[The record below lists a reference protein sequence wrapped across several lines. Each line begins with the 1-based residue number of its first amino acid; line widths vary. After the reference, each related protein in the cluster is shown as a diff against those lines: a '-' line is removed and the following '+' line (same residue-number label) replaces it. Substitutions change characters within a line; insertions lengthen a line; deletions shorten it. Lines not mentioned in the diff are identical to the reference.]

1 MRPKA
6 SLLTRVV
13 ALALAGAT
21 AGIFLPAAGT
31 PAWAGTTGKI
41 AGRVVDAKGQPLVGA
56 SVAVPALKV
65 GAATDAD
72 GRYTILNIPA
82 GTYDVRINLLGYA
95 AVTTTGLVVS
105 SDMTARLDVTLK
117 ENAVQ
122 LTEVVVKS
130 TRPVVDVSKTTSI
143 ANVTAAEIAK
153 LPVQELQD
161 VVNLQAGVVDGH
173 FRGGRLGEVQYQV
186 DGVSVNNAYDNK
198 STLKLDRSLLEEVQ
212 VISGTFDAEYG
223 QAQSGVVN
231 AVLKRGGDHFAWNAE
246 TFAGGFVYPGD
257 AQKRALGTYD
267 LKPTSIQ
274 NYQVGLNGPTPI
286 ARTTFL
292 LSARRYVFDDY
303 AYGERRFD
311 PVAPSDSALG
321 GVIRLG
327 DGSRVALGQS
337 REWSGVFK
345 VSSRLLQNIE
355 VTYQGIVNV
364 IDGRPQNWAYHL
376 IPDGRTSLHTYSI
389 VHGMDINHTLSK
401 RSFYN
406 FSVRQNYF
414 DYHEWAYANLYD
426 PRYDSAGAP
435 GGFADYE
442 DGAIIHGVDPTRFT
456 QNTNTLLF
464 KGSYVR
470 QSSVVSQFKAGGEFQ
485 LPRVTFG
492 HPGYLLYF
500 SDANGVSTLTRRV
513 DDPPDFP
520 GTRIYFPVLASAF
533 AQDQIE
539 HDDMTIRVGLRF
551 DMFNARSTIPSDLAN
566 PANDLPGQP
575 LSHPQA
581 TTPKYALSP
590 RLGVSWPTGPKAA
603 AHFAYGH
610 FVQFPSISDIFQNA
624 DYAILKGLQADP
636 TQEAKKG
643 VLGNP
648 DIKPERTIQYEAGYK
663 QAISENLGVDLTVF
677 YKDIRDLLGVEFISM
692 YNGAQ
697 YARLANFD
705 FGSVLGFTL
714 SFDLRPSGPFGMT
727 LDYTWQNARGNSSDP
742 RETQTRAAAGEDP
755 RPRQIPFN
763 WDQRHTVN
771 LTASISKPEAY
782 TIAAIVKAGSG
793 QPYTP
798 SVTGGFGSG
807 LEANTGRKP
816 SFLVIDLRAEK
827 SLPIGGMPASVFAR
841 VFNLLDTRFVN
852 GAVYATTGSPYYSR
866 FPETDRAELNNPTRY
881 YAPRRIEI
889 GLNLASGK
897 GRTP

>member
-6 SLLTRVV
+6 SLLTRVA

-231 AVLKRGGDHFAWNAE
+231 AVLKRGGDHFAWNTE
-246 TFAGGFVYPGD
+246 TFAGGFVYAG
-257 AQKRALGTYD
+257 ARRAVTDDKFNPVGV
-267 LKPTSIQ
+267 Q
-274 NYQVGLNGPTPI
+274 NYQVGLSGPTPL

-292 LSARRYVFDDY
+292 LSARRYAFDDFV
-303 AYGERRFD
+303 YGERRFVPTGPITLFD
-311 PVAPSDSALG
+311 GTNPIRFGDQQTVPLG
-321 GVIRLG
+321 T
-327 DGSRVALGQS
+327 S

-345 VSSRLLQNIE
+345 VSSRFLGDTELS
-355 VTYQGIVNV
+355 YQGIVNL
-364 IDGRPQNWAYHL
+364 IDGRRTEWLYRL
-376 IPDGRTSLHTYSI
+376 IPDGRTRQHTYSI
-389 VHGMDINHTLSK
+389 VHGLDVNHTLNKS
-401 RSFYN
+401 SFFN

-414 DYHEWAYANLYD
+414 DYRDLAFEDLYD
-426 PRYDSAGAP
+426 ARYDTAGAP
-435 GGFADYE
+435 KPSPGYE
-442 DGAIIHGVDPTRFT
+442 NGAFVSGINSTRFT

-464 KGSYVR
+464 KGSFVR
-470 QSSVVSQFKAGGEFQ
+470 QSGTTSQLKAGGEFQ

-492 HPGYLLYF
+492 TPGWLLYF
-500 SDANGVSTLTRRV
+500 SDPNGVSTLTRRV
-513 DDPPDFP
+513 DDPPNFP

-533 AQDQIE
+533 AQDQLE
-539 HDDMTIRVGLRF
+539 HDDMTIRAGLRF
-551 DMFNARSTIPSDLAN
+551 DMFNSRSTTPSDLAN

-575 LSHPQA
+575 LSSPQA
-581 TTPKYALSP
+581 TTVKYALSP

-610 FVQFPSISDIFQNA
+610 FAQFPAISDIFRNA
-624 DYAILKGLQADP
+624 DYSILKGLQADP

-677 YKDIRDLLGVEFISM
+677 YKDIRDLLGVEFITM

-714 SFDLRPSGPFGMT
+714 SFDLRPSGPFAMT

-771 LTASISKPEAY
+771 LTASVSQPGQY
-782 TIAAIVKAGSG
+782 TLAAIVKAGSG

-798 SVTGGFGSG
+798 RVTGGFGSG

-816 SFLVIDLRAEK
+816 SFLIIDLRAEK
-827 SLPIGGMPASVFAR
+827 SLPVGGVRAGVFAR
-841 VFNLLDTRFVN
+841 VFNLLDTRFAN
-852 GAVYATTGSPYYSR
+852 GTVFETTGSPYYSR
-866 FPETDRAELNNPTRY
+866 FPDADRAQLGDPTRY
-881 YAPRRIEI
+881 YAPRRIEVGI
-889 GLNLASGK
+889 NLAAAGGGK
-897 GRTP
+897 P